1 MKKLEKCVKL
11 ESVELNCFQ
20 IKDIETTLNAY
31 LKCKNYFYDL
41 LYGDQY
47 MVKLQNASKLR
58 TELSK
63 NQKAKGMSY
72 QDLFHIVQKNIK
84 INNI

>member
-1 MKKLEKCVKL
+1 MKNLEKCVKL

-20 IKDIETTLNAY
+20 IKDIESTLY

-47 MVKLQNASKLR
+47 MVKVQNASKLR

-63 NQKAKGMSY
+63 S
-72 QDLFHIVQKNIK
+72 
-84 INNI
+84 